1 MIYFI
6 HLILV
11 YLLQYNF
18 PDVKPTSSLL
28 FLVFF
33 YTCSFYSS
41 SLFSSFFLH
50 LWSEANQWWDKR
62 KFVPSVEKCP
72 TLGCIFYIIHAA
84 WSKSVSVYISSKAW
98 ISEAACQC
106 AEAYTSDK
114 RFLWMAQNWQS
125 ILFSLTCFN
134 LSNMFSVISRLF
146 SVTAG
151 TFAKKKWRFGNK

>member
-1 MIYFI
+1 M
-6 HLILV
+6 LNP
-11 YLLQYNF
+11 LLLCCF
-18 PDVKPTSSLL
+18 LCFSTHVL
-28 FLVFF
+28 FN
-33 YTCSFYSS
+33 SS
-41 SLFSSFFLH
+41 SLFSSFFFLH

-151 TFAKKKWRFGNK
+151 KFAKKKWRFGNK